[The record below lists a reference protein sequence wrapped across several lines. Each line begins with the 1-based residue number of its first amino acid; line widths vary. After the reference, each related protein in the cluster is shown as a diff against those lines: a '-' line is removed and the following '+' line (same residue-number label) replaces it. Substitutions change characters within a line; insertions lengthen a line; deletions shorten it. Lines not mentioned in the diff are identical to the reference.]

1 MSVELSDWFYH
12 FFLNG
17 MAPNVRAH
25 IAITP
30 EYGLEVVSL
39 AQVGNNNPTSLL
51 ISHGRLRARHQ

>member
-51 ISHGRLRARHQ
+51 ISHG